1 MANRKKLVFFG
12 AGVVAEKLLARKPD
26 FIVDN
31 DPTVQGTSFHDIP
44 VKAPSVL
51 DGTAEHHDVL
61 ICTTSVSEVRRQLE
75 RYGYVWGTG
84 IQVPDYLRERLEVA
98 ALEDS
103 CFSVLISSGL
113 PSAPEDHRGGGV
125 FRITESPDAP
135 YPSID
140 KVYTGNTHGLIR
152 DGDGFAVASQA
163 HGIVLLDNDFAV
175 TDTIHLA
182 GVSRPHGLCRY
193 NGGWAYVSSYS
204 DSLVLTDDRGQQVQE
219 YPISD
224 KFVRTG
230 SPQHHCNDLCIVG
243 DSAYVSMFSLSGNW
257 KHGRYDGG
265 VLEIDLMTGARQVLV
280 SGLTMPHNIT
290 MTDGVLRVLN
300 SFRGEVL
307 GGNFEVQ
314 FTLPGFV
321 RGFDETQDYLFVG
334 ESKNRNFS
342 RLTAGR
348 SPVSI
353 DSRVTVLHK
362 RDGFC
367 RSIPLPT
374 SISEVHAVIAL

>member
-12 AGVVAEKLLARKPD
+12 AGVVAEKLLARSPD

-31 DPTVQGTSFHDIP
+31 DPTVQGTMFHDIP
-44 VKAPSVL
+44 VRSPTVL
-51 DGTAEHHDVL
+51 AGGAADHDVL
-61 ICTTSVSEVRRQLE
+61 ICTTSISEVRRQLE
-75 RYGYVWGTG
+75 GYGYVWGTG
-84 IQVPDYLRERLEVA
+84 IQVPDYLRERLDVA
-98 ALEDS
+98 ALEDT

-125 FRITESPDAP
+125 FRITEAGDAP
-135 YPSID
+135 YPVIE
-140 KVYTGNTHGLIR
+140 KVYAGNTHGLIR
-152 DGDGFAVASQA
+152 DGDGFAVASQE
-163 HGIVLLDNDFAV
+163 HGIVLLDNRFSV

-204 DSLVLTDDRGQQVQE
+204 DSLVMTDNRGSQIQE
-219 YPISD
+219 FHLSD
-224 KFVRTG
+224 KFARTG
-230 SPQHHCNDLCIVG
+230 SPQHHCNDLCII
-243 DSAYVSMFSLSGNW
+243 DDTAFVSMFSLSGNW

-265 VLEIDLMTGARQVLV
+265 VMEINLTTGERQVVV

-290 MTDGVLRVLN
+290 VSDGVLRVLN
-300 SFRGEVL
+300 SFRGEIL

-321 RGFDETQDYLFVG
+321 RGFDETPDYLFIG

-342 RLTAGR
+342 RLAAGR

-362 RDGFC
+362 RGGFC

-374 SISEVHAVIAL
+374 SVSEVHAVIAL